1 MSLRNIQTLVGTTPD
16 GQFGP
21 MTACAIAAHF
31 KLDRSQA
38 AHILG
43 QCCVESGDWQRFE
56 ENLNYSAKRIME
68 VFGRRFQG
76 YNDAKQYEFMPR
88 ALASFVYSNRM
99 GNGDEASGDGWKHR
113 GFGAIQLTGKNNH
126 YAFADHVGDPAIKAD
141 PSLIATRYAI
151 ESAIW
156 FFQVNRIDRI
166 ARRSDEE
173 AILQVSKAVNLGN
186 PNSPRMPLHYR
197 ERLAWTRRIFAWL
210 SEAPRA

>member
-1 MSLRNIQTLVGTTPD
+1 MILRNIQTLVGTTPD

-21 MTACAIAAHF
+21 NTARAMAAHF
-31 KLDRSQA
+31 KIDRSQA
-38 AHILG
+38 AHLLG
-43 QCCVESGDWQRFE
+43 QCCVESADWQRFE

-68 VFGRRFQG
+68 VFGRRFRD
-76 YNDAKQYEFMPR
+76 YNHAKQYEFMPR
-88 ALASFVYSNRM
+88 ALASFVYANRM
-99 GNGDEASGDGWKHR
+99 GNSDEASGDGWKHR

-126 YAFADHVGDPAIKAD
+126 YAFSDHVGDPAIKAE

-173 AILQVSKAVNLGN
+173 AILRVSKAVNLGN

-197 ERLAWTRRIFAWL
+197 ERFAWTRRIFAWL